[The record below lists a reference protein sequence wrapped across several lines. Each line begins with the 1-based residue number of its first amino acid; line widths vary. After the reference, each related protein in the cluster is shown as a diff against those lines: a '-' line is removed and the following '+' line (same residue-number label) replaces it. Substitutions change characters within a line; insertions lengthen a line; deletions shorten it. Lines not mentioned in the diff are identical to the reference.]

1 MNAKQKFIINW
12 VLLGILFAASI
23 AAVICAFAVK
33 PHHECFICGKNN
45 ASEYEFQTG
54 TKKLNGRTYKEY
66 SKIHLCAEDLAKV
79 KSGKIVISY
88 NDGANS
94 FKIIEK

>member
-33 PHHECFICGKNN
+33 QHHE
-45 ASEYEFQTG
+45 
-54 TKKLNGRTYKEY
+54 
-66 SKIHLCAEDLAKV
+66 
-79 KSGKIVISY
+79 
-88 NDGANS
+88 
-94 FKIIEK
+94 